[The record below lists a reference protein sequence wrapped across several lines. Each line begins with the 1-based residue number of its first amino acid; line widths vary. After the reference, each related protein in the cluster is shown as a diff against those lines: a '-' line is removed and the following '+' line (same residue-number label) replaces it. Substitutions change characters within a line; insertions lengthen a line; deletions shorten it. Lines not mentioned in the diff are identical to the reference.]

1 MNTVLHASLQG
12 LQKIMVSLPK
22 TPLLVAINLASLNE
36 SDSQQLEFSY
46 QQPNLANI

>member
-22 TPLLVAINLASLNE
+22 THLLVAINLAGLNE
-36 SDSQQLEFSY
+36 SDSQQLEFSHE
-46 QQPNLANI
+46 QPNLANI